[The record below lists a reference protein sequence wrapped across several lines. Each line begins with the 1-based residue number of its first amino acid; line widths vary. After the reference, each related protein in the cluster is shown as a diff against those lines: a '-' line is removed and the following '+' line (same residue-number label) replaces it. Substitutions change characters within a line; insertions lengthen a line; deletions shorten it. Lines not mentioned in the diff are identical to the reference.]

1 MRLMQVGAKRQQKRG
16 LAVTKRKLA
25 AVRVESRHHHHVE
38 RWGTERE
45 APKQEGQSPKGAV
58 LRDETR
64 RMQKTAT
71 NGNVYLGRDPEGPL
85 APEEGQRPYSIH
97 PPPNGNVR
105 VPTPET
111 TCETFYENPF

>member
-1 MRLMQVGAKRQQKRG
+1 MSYLWRGGHGQTCGGFGDEKRCEEEGLYAGAGGNKQR
-16 LAVTKRKLA
+16 
-25 AVRVESRHHHHVE
+25 
-38 RWGTERE
+38 
-45 APKQEGQSPKGAV
+45 APKREGQSPKGAV

>member
-1 MRLMQVGAKRQQKRG
+1 
-16 LAVTKRKLA
+16 
-25 AVRVESRHHHHVE
+25 
-38 RWGTERE
+38 
-45 APKQEGQSPKGAV
+45 

-97 PPPNGNVR
+97 PPPNGDVR
-105 VPTPET
+105 VTKLKGLDHPK
-111 TCETFYENPF
+111 YECPYA

>member
-1 MRLMQVGAKRQQKRG
+1 MLIWYTQSENKYQRGSAEAVGAGGNKQR
-16 LAVTKRKLA
+16 
-25 AVRVESRHHHHVE
+25 
-38 RWGTERE
+38 
-45 APKQEGQSPKGAV
+45 APKREGQSPKGAV

-97 PPPNGNVR
+97 PPPNGDVR
-105 VPTPET
+105 ITNPET
-111 TCETFYENPF
+111 YYET

>member
-1 MRLMQVGAKRQQKRG
+1 MRAKKRKQ
-16 LAVTKRKLA
+16 AVTKERRLVA
-25 AVRVESRHHHHVE
+25 RVESRHHHHVE
-38 RWGTERE
+38 RWGTRDKPRE
-45 APKQEGQSPKGAV
+45 QGTRATRAV
-58 LRDETR
+58 YGETN
-64 RMQKTAT
+64 KTKT
-71 NGNVYLGRDPEGPL
+71 RTTLLSIYGRDPEGPL